1 MVTYNM
7 RLTTLTK
14 PYIMPD
20 LDESVFLK
28 RWGCSFISRTEDPVS
43 YVARFPCP
51 RCGSDAYEIFL
62 MVSEP
67 SEAIDRKLDLNG
79 YALWVIR
86 NQFPHKPDSTILV
99 QHPRSASGR

>member
-1 MVTYNM
+1 
-7 RLTTLTK
+7 
-14 PYIMPD
+14 
-20 LDESVFLK
+20 
-28 RWGCSFISRTEDPVS
+28 
-43 YVARFPCP
+43 
-51 RCGSDAYEIFL
+51 